1 MMCLYFLK
9 GSSGFVKIG
18 RSSNFDKRLSE
29 IRRGTTDEH
38 VEVLKLFYGDD
49 DYIQARERELH
60 LDLATD
66 NFKGEWF
73 HDTPSVRQALESC
86 DREFNP
92 EQFSQDHPSIPT
104 QIQA

>member
-1 MMCLYFLK
+1 MLCLYFLK
-9 GSSGFVKIG
+9 GSSGFIKIG

-66 NFKGEWF
+66 NFN
-73 HDTPSVRQALESC
+73 DTPSVRQALESC

-92 EQFSQDHPSIPT
+92 EQFSQDHPSIHT